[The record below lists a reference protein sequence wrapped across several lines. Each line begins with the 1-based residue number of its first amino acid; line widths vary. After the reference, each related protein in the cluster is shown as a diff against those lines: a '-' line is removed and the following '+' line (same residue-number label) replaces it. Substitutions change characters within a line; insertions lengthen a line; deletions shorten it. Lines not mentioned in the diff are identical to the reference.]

1 MWSSSHSIAA
11 DHRDHVVG
19 DRSPHER
26 HTEWRE
32 DIGLSGGFATV
43 HQGRFPPGHDL
54 VALYELTRSGLIEVD
69 RPGGRVYLT
78 ATGASALGV
87 YDDRTH
93 RKVS

>member
-1 MWSSSHSIAA
+1 MNVTPTH
-11 DHRDHVVG
+11 HRMLVAVR
-19 DRSPHER
+19 DRDV
-26 HTEWRE
+26 EWRE

-54 VALYELTRSGLIEVD
+54 VALYELNRSGLIEVD
-69 RPGGRVYLT
+69 RPGGRVHLT

-87 YDDRTH
+87 SDDQAH